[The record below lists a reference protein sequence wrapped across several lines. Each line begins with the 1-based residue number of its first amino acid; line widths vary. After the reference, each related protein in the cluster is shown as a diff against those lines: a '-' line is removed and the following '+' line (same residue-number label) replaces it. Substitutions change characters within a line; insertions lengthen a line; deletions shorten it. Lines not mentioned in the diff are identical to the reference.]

1 MSWSD
6 RYRYLRSRGSDL
18 GGREHYSRIL
28 EKLTMMTTGDW
39 VRRPKV
45 LPVMRQKL
53 FFHTQVLP
61 TFIFENKFIDIID
74 TKFFRF
80 AICQDKSV
88 TELPNR

>member
-18 GGREHYSRIL
+18 GGREYHSMIL

-39 VRRPKV
+39 VKRPKV

-53 FFHTQVLP
+53 FFIP
-61 TFIFENKFIDIID
+61 KFYQILFLRISLLILLIQSFQFCNLSRQ
-74 TKFFRF
+74 KRH
-80 AICQDKSV
+80 
-88 TELPNR
+88 

>member
-18 GGREHYSRIL
+18 GGREDHSMIL

-39 VRRPKV
+39 VKRPKV

-53 FFHTQVLP
+53 FFIP
-61 TFIFENKFIDIID
+61 KFYQLLFSKISLLIQS
-74 TKFFRF
+74 FQFRNLSR
-80 AICQDKSV
+80 QK
-88 TELPNR
+88 RH